1 LRLLVFIIIVL
12 LLAYAWWPEQAV
24 PPIEETFMGDQIKPL
39 RKAEKFQ
46 QEDYLKQLDEHRAR
60 MDAQADA
67 DGG

>member
-1 LRLLVFIIIVL
+1 MRFLVLIIVIL
-12 LLAYAWWPEQAV
+12 LLAYALWPEQPV

-46 QEDYLKQLDEHRAR
+46 EEDYLKALDQHRED
-60 MDAQADA
+60 MDSQVDQ

>member
-1 LRLLVFIIIVL
+1 MRFLIVIIIVL
-12 LLAYAWWPEQAV
+12 LLAYAWWPEQPI

-46 QEDYLKQLDEHRAR
+46 QEDYLESLDQHRAD
-60 MDAQADA
+60 MDAQVDS

>member
-1 LRLLVFIIIVL
+1 MRFLILIILVL
-12 LLAYAWWPEQAV
+12 LLAYALWPEQPV

-46 QEDYLKQLDEHRAR
+46 EEGYLEALDQHRGN
-60 MDAQADA
+60 MDEQVEK